1 MYKQKSTS
9 SNLTRI
15 TVIIRM
21 IKQKLRRLKGD
32 LVEAKDKKK
41 ADRLKTAIKKTKQK
55 IIELKRK
62 SKLL

>member
-1 MYKQKSTS
+1 
-9 SNLTRI
+9 
-15 TVIIRM
+15 M